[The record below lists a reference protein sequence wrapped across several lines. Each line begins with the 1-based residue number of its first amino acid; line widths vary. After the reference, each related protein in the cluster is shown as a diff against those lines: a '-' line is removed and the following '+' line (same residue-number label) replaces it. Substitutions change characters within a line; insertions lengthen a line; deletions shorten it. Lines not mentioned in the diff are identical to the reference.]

1 MAKIKKICSNK
12 QKWECKETGTPAGCW
27 WKGNTVQVLGKVYQF
42 LTKLNKTTIWS
53 SNFIPR
59 YISQRTENRYL
70 NKNLYMNI
78 HNSIIH
84 NRRKVKLPKCST
96 NQMNGLN
103 KTWLFPYSGI
113 LSSHKKQWIPQH
125 RWTLKTCYVK
135 RNESQKPHT
144 AWFS

>member
-1 MAKIKKICSNK
+1 MIWKNWDSLTLLVGMWNGTTTLESSLEVC
-12 QKWECKETGTPAGCW
+12 QKVEHR
-27 WKGNTVQVLGKVYQF
+27 V
-42 LTKLNKTTIWS
+42 TIWS